1 MKKLIACVAL
11 ASLSVLA
18 WALPTLQQVEAQ
30 VRQGNYAQ
38 AESMMREVVAARPGN
53 ARAHY
58 VYAEI
63 LAHGGKL
70 DQAVEEA
77 RTARTIDPDVK
88 FTTDPEKFRTFEASL
103 LRAQN
108 AAARTAPTPAP
119 VDTRAAPQAA
129 PAQVAPDPASTGMP
143 GWVWLAGLG
152 AIGFV
157 LWRMFSRS
165 RAAPVAGGAMAAGPG
180 YGTPM
185 QSGVPGASYGA
196 GMPSAPGAPYGSGY
210 APQRP
215 GSGMLGVG
223 LGAAGGVAAGML
235 AERMLNSRRE
245 ADADHG
251 SGAPGLFDAPRGG
264 SGVDDLANR
273 PIDFGT
279 GGNDWDSGS
288 SDAGSFDGGGG
299 DGGGWD

>member
-11 ASLSVLA
+11 AGLSALV
-18 WALPTLQQVEAQ
+18 WALPTQRQVETQ
-30 VRQGNYAQ
+30 IRQGNYAQ
-38 AESMMREVVAARPGN
+38 AESMMREVVAAKPDN

-58 VYAEI
+58 VYAQI
-63 LAHGGKL
+63 LAHEGKL
-70 DQAVEEA
+70 AQAVEAA

-88 FTTDPEKFRTFEASL
+88 FTSEPEKFRTFEASL

-108 AAARTAPTPAP
+108 AAARTPLTPAP
-119 VDTRAAPQAA
+119 DDTRAPPQAA
-129 PAQVAPDPASTGMP
+129 PARVAPAPASTGMP

-157 LWRMFSRS
+157 LWRLFFV
-165 RAAPVAGGAMAAGPG
+165 AAVLLVASVGAAQAGRVAIGVNLGFPYYGASVGYGYGPG
-180 YGTPM
+180 
-185 QSGVPGASYGA
+185 
-196 GMPSAPGAPYGSGY
+196 GY

-235 AERMLNSRRE
+235 AERLLNSRRE
-245 ADADHG
+245 APADPV
-251 SGAPGLFDAPRGG
+251 STSPGFFDAPQGDG
-264 SGVDDLANR
+264 SADLGNR

-288 SDAGSFDGGGG
+288 SDAGGS

>member
-1 MKKLIACVAL
+1 MKKLIACVVL
-11 ASLSVLA
+11 AGLSALA

-30 VRQGNYAQ
+30 VGQGNYAQ
-38 AESMMREVVAARPGN
+38 AESMMREVVAAKPDS

-63 LAHGGKL
+63 LAHQRKL
-70 DQAVEEA
+70 AQAVEEA
-77 RTARTIDPDVK
+77 RLARTIDPDVK
-88 FTTDPEKFRTFEASL
+88 FTDPEKFRTFEAAL

-108 AAARTAPTPAP
+108 PAARTAPAPIESRAP
-119 VDTRAAPQAA
+119 VQTA
-129 PAQVAPDPASTGMP
+129 PARVAPASAGMP
-143 GWVWLAGLG
+143 GWVWLVALG

-157 LWRMFSRS
+157 LWRMLSRS
-165 RAAPVAGGAMAAGPG
+165 RAASTGGAAAAPG
-180 YGTPM
+180 AAYGTPM
-185 QSGVPGASYGA
+185 QA
-196 GMPSAPGAPYGSGY
+196 GMPGAPYGGGAAGAPAAPYGPGY

-235 AERMLNSRRE
+235 AERLLNSRRE
-245 ADADHG
+245 GGLDHAG
-251 SGAPGLFDAPRGG
+251 GAPGLFDSPADGG
-264 SGVDDLANR
+264 ASDLDNR

-288 SDAGSFDGGGG
+288 SDVGGGG
-299 DGGGWD
+299 DAGGGWD

>member
-1 MKKLIACVAL
+1 
-11 ASLSVLA
+11 
-18 WALPTLQQVEAQ
+18 
-30 VRQGNYAQ
+30 
-38 AESMMREVVAARPGN
+38 
-53 ARAHY
+53 
-58 VYAEI
+58 
-63 LAHGGKL
+63 
-70 DQAVEEA
+70 
-77 RTARTIDPDVK
+77 
-88 FTTDPEKFRTFEASL
+88 
-103 LRAQN
+103 
-108 AAARTAPTPAP
+108 
-119 VDTRAAPQAA
+119 
-129 PAQVAPDPASTGMP
+129 MP

-157 LWRMFSRS
+157 LWRMFSRR
-165 RAAPVAGGAMAAGPG
+165 RAASVAGGAMAAGPG

-185 QSGVPGASYGA
+185 QSGVPGAPYGA
-196 GMPSAPGAPYGSGY
+196 GMPSAPGAPYGPGY

-245 ADADHG
+245 ADPDHG
-251 SGAPGLFDAPRGG
+251 SGSPGLFDAPRGG
-264 SGVDDLANR
+264 SGADDLANR

-288 SDAGSFDGGGG
+288 SDAGGADGGGGG

>member
-11 ASLSVLA
+11 AGLSVFA

-38 AESMMREVVAARPGN
+38 AESMMREVVAAKPDS

-63 LAHGGKL
+63 LAHDGKL
-70 DQAVEEA
+70 AQAVEEA
-77 RTARTIDPDVK
+77 KAARTIDPDVK
-88 FTTDPEKFRTFEASL
+88 FTDPEKFRTFEAAL
-103 LRAQN
+103 LRAQ
-108 AAARTAPTPAP
+108 APAARSSPQPSPLETRAPAQSAA
-119 VDTRAAPQAA
+119 RAAPA
-129 PAQVAPDPASTGMP
+129 PASAGLP
-143 GWVWLAGLG
+143 GWVWLVGLG

-157 LWRMFSRS
+157 LWRMFSRG
-165 RAAPVAGGAMAAGPG
+165 RAAATAVGMAAPGTG
-180 YGTPM
+180 YGTAMP
-185 QSGVPGASYGA
+185 A
-196 GMPSAPGAPYGSGY
+196 GAPGAPYGAGAPGAPGAPYGPGY

-235 AERMLNSRRE
+235 AERLLNSRRE
-245 ADADHG
+245 GSHDATT
-251 SGAPGLFDAPRGG
+251 SPGLFDSPQGG
-264 SGVDDLANR
+264 SAVSDLDNR

-288 SDAGSFDGGGG
+288 TDAGGGG